1 MKAETRK
8 DKVGELIDKLGT
20 ALSNSDF
27 RTAEGCFAFPS
38 QIVMESGT
46 MILETLEQ
54 AEQMFAKS
62 GEWYHSRGLVSTK
75 GVLEK
80 FEELSENVASIDV
93 HWPSFDSA
101 GQEKQSER
109 SHYIIQM
116 DTEGHF
122 KVCCA
127 LTRTK

>member
-1 MKAETRK
+1 MRAESRK
-8 DKVGELIDKLGT
+8 DKVGQLIDNLGT

-27 RTAEGCFAFPS
+27 RTAAGCFAFPS
-38 QIVMESGT
+38 LIIMETGPT
-46 MILETLEQ
+46 LVETIEQ

-62 GEWYHSRGLVSTK
+62 GEWYHSQGLVSTK
-75 GVLEK
+75 GELEK
-80 FEELSENVASIDV
+80 FEDISDTVASIDV
-93 HWPSFDSA
+93 RWPSFDEA
-101 GQEKQSER
+101 GKEKQAER
-109 SHYIIQM
+109 SHYIIQV

>member
-1 MKAETRK
+1 MKAESRR
-8 DKVGELIDKLGT
+8 DKVGELIDRLGT

-27 RTAEGCFAFPS
+27 RTAAGCFAFPS
-38 QIVMESGT
+38 LIITEAGT
-46 MILETLEQ
+46 TSLKTLEE

-75 GVLEK
+75 GELEK
-80 FEELSENVASIDV
+80 FEEISDTVASIDV
-93 HWPSFDSA
+93 RWPSFDDA
-101 GQEKQSER
+101 GKEKQVES
-109 SHYIIQM
+109 SHYIIQV
-116 DTEGHF
+116 DTEGNF